1 MSIVGNYFLNKE
13 LINDCECQL
22 DKKPYNRF
30 CFSCNKNICV
40 LCKGHKGHN
49 LISLESIESNQEKYQ
64 KYEKKILEMYKT
76 GKEIKKKFEEI
87 IQIKK
92 YFNDMINL
100 INQAYKKLETFNN
113 EFERHVKFN
122 EVIFNNY
129 KDGLKNYYILNN
141 LNSLNFDLESE
152 YLKNDLTLSRIDSSF
167 KKINGFQ
174 EFNGK
179 NMWISEKYCKNW
191 GIREAIREFIQNQYD
206 GIISLIGSKQN
217 LKVTKKGNVYL
228 INERKKDLDYDFL
241 NKNDNKIFGK
251 IRYDKNQKKLSI
263 SNEGELLLA
272 DFLLGGSKSEENNPD
287 IIGTFGEGMK
297 LAILALC
304 RLEKK

>member
-1 MSIVGNYFLNKE
+1 M
-13 LINDCECQL
+13 
-22 DKKPYNRF
+22 
-30 CFSCNKNICV
+30 
-40 LCKGHKGHN
+40 
-49 LISLESIESNQEKYQ
+49 
-64 KYEKKILEMYKT
+64 
-76 GKEIKKKFEEI
+76 
-87 IQIKK
+87 
-92 YFNDMINL
+92 
-100 INQAYKKLETFNN
+100 
-113 EFERHVKFN
+113 
-122 EVIFNNY
+122 
-129 KDGLKNYYILNN
+129 
-141 LNSLNFDLESE
+141 DLEND
-152 YLKNDLTLSRIDSSF
+152 YLKNDLTLSRIVSSF
-167 KKINGFQ
+167 NKINGFQ

-191 GIREAIREFIQNQYD
+191 GMREAIREFIQNQYD

-287 IIGTFGEGMK
+287 VIGTFGEGMK

-304 RLEKK
+304 RLEKKWQLFHLTKNIAFI